1 VRRLAGVSYPDGCSS
16 CRLNSLTLLRFVFL
30 YFSQANSSQPTDP
43 EDHAGASNNADG
55 GEGGDPFADNI
66 FFAPA
71 EHTESIKQRKER
83 KRQER
88 LQRKVDSD
96 QQKQQRKLSG
106 SFSQASASPAPS
118 RGGDGRGGGYR
129 PKGATGASFESSGS
143 DLPDPAQ
150 LESRQGTPPGGPSLP
165 PRGGDPRRAKSRSS
179 GGGGRG
185 ESSQYSSAIFRDED
199 DYDGRRD
206 GPAHGGGYGLGAG
219 YRGSGSGSGHH
230 HHHPRTSHPG
240 KSFADYTLREC
251 GEDIWYYARGWL
263 FCFPA
268 AKGAA

>member
-1 VRRLAGVSYPDGCSS
+1 LALFHPAIPC
-16 CRLNSLTLLRFVFL
+16 
-30 YFSQANSSQPTDP
+30 FSQANSTQPPDH
-43 EDHAGASNNADG
+43 EDHAAASGSSHADG
-55 GEGGDPFADNI
+55 GEGDDPFADNI

-88 LQRKVDSD
+88 LQRKADSD
-96 QQKQQRKLSG
+96 QQKQQRKPSG
-106 SFSQASASPAPS
+106 SSSQASASPS
-118 RGGDGRGGGYR
+118 RGGGGRGGGYR

-179 GGGGRG
+179 GGGRG
-185 ESSQYSSAIFRDED
+185 ASSQYSSAIFRDED

-219 YRGSGSGSGHH
+219 YRGNGSGSGH